1 MERKRRHRTVKKH
14 SHRKKSGIKRFL
26 TARMFVVLG
35 VIFLLIGVYYTFGF
49 PAGSTG
55 SKSIYDILLGL
66 LKSGDGNVKE
76 GIGINS
82 LTFILF
88 CFLPSALLLFISNI
102 LAKKYSLITYFVN
115 HIITIFLIILQLV
128 LFVQYNFGF
137 CYPVNIINI
146 SIFILI
152 TTFLLFRSALLH
164 RKSGILVLT
173 CVYFYISVTLNLPI
187 YLMVTFTSFF
197 GIAILGV
204 AKKLNRPNIN
214 LFNFF
219 LTISLFS
226 LLWLRKIVFSELPDF
241 HLLFFIYA
249 ILYYLLFYAITVF
262 ASNQQ
267 QTPLRRWMQSVFT
280 GSNLLFFIGTTSFL
294 FIKFYSFN
302 YLWLLVLAFLL
313 FNLLGLTLVKKYINA
328 IWTKPYH
335 YISMYLGSLL
345 LPLWITQSMPLLFA
359 AGLSVMMLI
368 YAIYYSD
375 KVAMWISLL
384 STGAMIAFYLFKVMY
399 LYMPA
404 IFSQHALPETSLL
417 WNGIW
422 SGAIILIALTATK
435 RLLKGVEVPLS
446 KKWFRRSKY
455 GEWLRDFLL
464 FTVFFTLGWI
474 SFALLFKLT
483 GTIRYTSVGW
493 FMSGCAFFISLITF
507 YSGKHSAIKKVLL
520 NLALA
525 TILLYPLLVQW
536 SMSLSRAKLI
546 LFGQMDSIAIMLHYL
561 ALLLL
566 IILGRMT
573 IRRIYLRNSGKII
586 VLRTLQVFSVSFI
599 LFLLLSEYD
608 NLTVLFSAINAH
620 QAQNNGIG
628 IGDHILTLNHHLPY
642 TIIAWILSIIL
653 FIWSVLKH
661 SRFIRNFSFV
671 LYFLVL
677 VKLFAYDFAILEQ
690 GGRSAVFFAVGICLI
705 TLASLYP
712 RLRMLYAKQP
722 AAKPVISPPN
732 QQNSPGTL
740 QAEVKVQPK
749 P

>member
-1 MERKRRHRTVKKH
+1 
-14 SHRKKSGIKRFL
+14 
-26 TARMFVVLG
+26 
-35 VIFLLIGVYYTFGF
+35 
-49 PAGSTG
+49 
-55 SKSIYDILLGL
+55 
-66 LKSGDGNVKE
+66 
-76 GIGINS
+76 
-82 LTFILF
+82 
-88 CFLPSALLLFISNI
+88 
-102 LAKKYSLITYFVN
+102 
-115 HIITIFLIILQLV
+115 
-128 LFVQYNFGF
+128 
-137 CYPVNIINI
+137 
-146 SIFILI
+146 
-152 TTFLLFRSALLH
+152 
-164 RKSGILVLT
+164 
-173 CVYFYISVTLNLPI
+173 
-187 YLMVTFTSFF
+187 
-197 GIAILGV
+197 
-204 AKKLNRPNIN
+204 
-214 LFNFF
+214 
-219 LTISLFS
+219 
-226 LLWLRKIVFSELPDF
+226 
-241 HLLFFIYA
+241 
-249 ILYYLLFYAITVF
+249 
-262 ASNQQ
+262 
-267 QTPLRRWMQSVFT
+267 
-280 GSNLLFFIGTTSFL
+280 
-294 FIKFYSFN
+294 
-302 YLWLLVLAFLL
+302 
-313 FNLLGLTLVKKYINA
+313 
-328 IWTKPYH
+328 
-335 YISMYLGSLL
+335 
-345 LPLWITQSMPLLFA
+345 MPLLFT
-359 AGLSVMMLI
+359 AGLSIMMLT

-384 STGAMIAFYLFKVMY
+384 STGTMIAFYLFTVMY
-399 LYMPA
+399 NYIPVL
-404 IFSQHALPETSLL
+404 FSQHALPETSLL
-417 WNGIW
+417 WNGIL

-474 SFALLFKLT
+474 SFALFFKLT

-546 LFGQMDSIAIMLHYL
+546 LFGQLDSIAFMLHYL

-573 IRRIYLRNSGKII
+573 IRRIYLRNSGKINI
-586 VLRTLQVFSVSFI
+586 LPTLQVFSVSFI